1 MRHGAP
7 TPFKV
12 ELQELHQA
20 TARTQKNQ
28 NNATF
33 AALSLPYV
41 QFERK
46 DKLKPANATHQAS
59 SYGQHSP
66 TVISAQLWSNQ
77 NVQFDD
83 EVVKYWESIL
93 KKRTSNQKPGGSN
106 DYLVFGGEV
115 VGGPIKG
122 KEKTE

>member
-1 MRHGAP
+1 MRRGAP

-20 TARTQKNQ
+20 IVRTQKNQ

-33 AALSLPYV
+33 AVLSLPYV
-41 QFERK
+41 QFEKK

-59 SYGQHSP
+59 PCGQHSP
-66 TVISAQLWSNQ
+66 TVISAQLWSNR

-83 EVVKYWESIL
+83 EIVKYLESIL

-106 DYLVFGGEV
+106 DYLILGGEV

-122 KEKTE
+122 KKKTE